1 MLRKNVTKEKLKAGQ
16 TTIGFRIEFTSP
28 YIVEALGDI
37 GFDFVYFD
45 LEHGPMSEESCQ
57 EMIRA
62 AELVCLTPLVRVPIN
77 DPGVVARFLD
87 SGAMGIIFPH
97 CNTKQDAKAAV
108 SAVKYPPEGER
119 GMGGRSL
126 SLSAMP
132 TADYIKEANKET
144 LVIAMIEEVAALNNL
159 PEILAVDGLD
169 ILWVGRLDFSVSS
182 GVPGKVND
190 PVIQNAVSRIITE
203 GRAAGKTVGVGAI
216 NVDEPD
222 SIRNFRQQG
231 AQFFALNTASI
242 LRSAARDLLKR
253 INAD

>member
-1 MLRKNVTKEKLKAGQ
+1 
-16 TTIGFRIEFTSP
+16 
-28 YIVEALGDI
+28 
-37 GFDFVYFD
+37 
-45 LEHGPMSEESCQ
+45 
-57 EMIRA
+57 
-62 AELVCLTPLVRVPIN
+62 
-77 DPGVVARFLD
+77 VARFLD

-144 LVIAMIEEVAALNNL
+144 LVIVMIEDVVALNNL

-190 PVIQNAVSRIITE
+190 RRLAKQWAWVPSMLMSQI
-203 GRAAGKTVGVGAI
+203 
-216 NVDEPD
+216 
-222 SIRNFRQQG
+222 
-231 AQFFALNTASI
+231 ASGTSDNKV
-242 LRSAARDLLKR
+242 LSFLP
-253 INAD
+253 

>member
-1 MLRKNVTKEKLKAGQ
+1 
-16 TTIGFRIEFTSP
+16 
-28 YIVEALGDI
+28 
-37 GFDFVYFD
+37 
-45 LEHGPMSEESCQ
+45 
-57 EMIRA
+57 
-62 AELVCLTPLVRVPIN
+62 
-77 DPGVVARFLD
+77 
-87 SGAMGIIFPH
+87 
-97 CNTKQDAKAAV
+97 
-108 SAVKYPPEGER
+108 
-119 GMGGRSL
+119 
-126 SLSAMP
+126 MP

-144 LVIAMIEEVAALNNL
+144 LVIVMIEDVVALNNL

-190 PVIQNAVSRIITE
+190 PVIQDAVNQIITK
-203 GRAAGKTVGVGAI
+203 GKAAGKTVGVGAI